1 MSPVSADQ
9 SLEVVTSLDGGSDP
23 MPVHGARVVYG
34 GLGNAVGRSVAAAAT
49 SWAER
54 HRAERDGGWQ
64 ILVEIVRSDAR
75 VHDGRL
81 AVEIE
86 TRVTVRGV
94 LRQIHLGQTR
104 GYCKVSDPLA
114 DSDGSSVVYRCLD
127 RMARD
132 LAGWLEGINA

>member
-1 MSPVSADQ
+1 MPPVSAGQ
-9 SLEVVTSLDGGSDP
+9 SLEVITSLDGGCDP
-23 MPVHGARVVYG
+23 MPVHGTRIVYG
-34 GLGNAVGRSVAAAAT
+34 GLSNVAGRSVAAAAT

-54 HRAERDGGWQ
+54 HHAERNGGWQ
-64 ILVEIVRSDAR
+64 ILLEIVRSDAS
-75 VHDGRL
+75 VHGGRL

-104 GYCKVSDPLA
+104 GYCKVSDSLA
-114 DSDGSSVVYRCLD
+114 DIDGSSVVYRCLD

-132 LAGWLEGINA
+132 LAGWLEGISP